1 MKRFL
6 VVLLTFGLI
15 SVGTYCQSADN
26 RSKIAPKTNVENEI
40 GEEIDTQEEESEDTE
55 VISEE
60 EEEEEEESENT
71 EESEEEEEPED

>member
-26 RSKIAPKTNVENEI
+26 RSKMEPKTNVENKI
-40 GEEIDTQEEESEDTE
+40 GEKVDTQEEESENTE
-55 VISEE
+55 VIS